1 MAAVRLPLLLAALAV
16 FGGIIP
22 AIAANKQE
30 NLCLTCPRPEP
41 ACWMVVYSWQDYNLK
56 GGFGTMVVVTGGA
69 APTEAEKARAKA
81 DLLRTL
87 APTTT
92 VTITKNSRISCPPGA
107 RVGP

>member
-1 MAAVRLPLLLAALAV
+1 MTAVRLSPVLAV
-16 FGGIIP
+16 LAVLGGFSP
-22 AIAANKQE
+22 AVAANKQE

-41 ACWMVVYSWQDYNLK
+41 ACWMVVYRWQDYNLK
-56 GGFGTMVVVTGGA
+56 GGFGTVVVVTDGA

-92 VTITKNSRISCPPGA
+92 VIITKNSRISCPPGA
-107 RVGP
+107 RVGQ